1 MTIGLRYP
9 PFAKPGMRAAAPPHS
24 VEEEQLPSIDDFI
37 DELPSIDDFLD
48 TEPEALSALPV
59 DTANPVGDVPPTPA
73 PGPRVTEEGWADGA
87 WQSYNWGSLAS
98 LNRHTPIAAS
108 QAWGDTEWPGQND
121 ESAASDT
128 SRATPAADE
137 IADAL
142 DGLARRIRSGELMVD
157 NLSGM
162 PPEAAMAAALAVLL
176 KMRG

>member
-1 MTIGLRYP
+1 MTISLRYP
-9 PFAKPGMRAAAPPHS
+9 PFAQPGMRAQPSRPS
-24 VEEEQLPSIDDFI
+24 VDEEELPSIDDFI

-48 TEPEALSALPV
+48 TEPEAVSALPV
-59 DTANPVGDVPPTPA
+59 DTANPVDVEPATPA
-73 PGPRVTEEGWADGA
+73 PGPRLTEEGWADGA

-108 QAWGDTEWPGQND
+108 QAWGDTEWPGQS
-121 ESAASDT
+121 ESVSNES
-128 SRATPAADE
+128 SRSTPAADE

-142 DGLARRIRSGELMVD
+142 DGMARRIRSGELMVD

>member
-9 PFAKPGMRAAAPPHS
+9 PFAQPGIRAQARRPS
-24 VEEEQLPSIDDFI
+24 VDEEQLPSIDDFI
-37 DELPSIDDFLD
+37 DDLPSIDDFLD
-48 TEPEALSALPV
+48 TEPEPLSALPV
-59 DTANPVGDVPPTPA
+59 DTGTPVETEKAAPV
-73 PGPRVTEEGWADGA
+73 PGPRLTEEGWADGA

-108 QAWGDTEWPGQND
+108 QAWGDTEWPGQNETAMN
-121 ESAASDT
+121 ES
-128 SRATPAADE
+128 SRTTPAADE

-142 DGLARRIRSGELMVD
+142 DGMARRIRSGELMVD

>member
-1 MTIGLRYP
+1 MTISLRYP
-9 PFAKPGMRAAAPPHS
+9 PFAKPGTQAQALSIS
-24 VEEEQLPSIDDFI
+24 VQEEHLPSIDDFI

-48 TEPEALSALPV
+48 TEPEPLSALPV
-59 DTANPVGDVPPTPA
+59 DTGTPVETETAAPA
-73 PGPRVTEEGWADGA
+73 PGPRLTEEGWADGA

-108 QAWGDTEWPGQND
+108 QAWGDTEWPGQNEPAMD
-121 ESAASDT
+121 ESGRT
-128 SRATPAADE
+128 TPAADE

-142 DGLARRIRSGELMVD
+142 DGMARRIRSGELMVD

>member
-1 MTIGLRYP
+1 MTISLRYP
-9 PFAKPGMRAAAPPHS
+9 PFAKPGMQARALRTS

-48 TEPEALSALPV
+48 TEPEPLSALPM
-59 DTANPVGDVPPTPA
+59 DAATPVETEAVPPA
-73 PGPRVTEEGWADGA
+73 PGPRLTEEGWADGA

-108 QAWGDTEWPGQND
+108 QAWGDTEWPGQN
-121 ESAASDT
+121 ET
-128 SRATPAADE
+128 EMNEGSRTTPAADE

-142 DGLARRIRSGELMVD
+142 DGMARRIRSGELMVD

>member
-9 PFAKPGMRAAAPPHS
+9 PFAQPGMRAQAQRTS
-24 VEEEQLPSIDDFI
+24 VEEEQLPSIDEFI

-48 TEPEALSALPV
+48 TEPEAVSALPV
-59 DTANPVGDVPPTPA
+59 DTATPVETEALSPA

-108 QAWGDTEWPGQND
+108 QAWGDTEWPGQD
-121 ESAASDT
+121 EPAMEES
-128 SRATPAADE
+128 SRTTPAADE

-142 DGLARRIRSGELMVD
+142 DGMARRIRSGELVVD